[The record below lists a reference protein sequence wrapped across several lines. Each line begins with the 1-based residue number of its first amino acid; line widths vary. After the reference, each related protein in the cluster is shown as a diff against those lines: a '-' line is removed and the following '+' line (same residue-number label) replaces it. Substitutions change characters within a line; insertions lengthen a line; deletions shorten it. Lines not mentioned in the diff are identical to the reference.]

1 MGMVYC
7 VMLHHTNR
15 RTDHSAGYAP
25 SLKHTASGLLFLLC
39 ATLSNETSADAA
51 WPVTRPDVYQD
62 FTRHIQRQIETDKAA
77 FALAS
82 TCTNWLYQQ
91 EKHKPA
97 PTQVQPIRWNPV
109 SQSPSREDC
118 LRIYPGGLEA
128 VREDFHRTQTALSV
142 SLTFYE
148 FALVGDRN
156 DDNRY
161 SREELRD
168 LFLSLTLAYDPR
180 QTPGTQA
187 EALAAR
193 FDTWY
198 RAKNLEQ
205 LMNSMAQ
212 LYEKGYRVSAADR
225 AELERVSK

>member
-1 MGMVYC
+1 MLYC
-7 VMLHHTNR
+7 PMSHHSNR
-15 RTDHSAGYAP
+15 LTGPLASDAP
-25 SLKHTASGLLFLLC
+25 PSVPAVFTLLFLLC
-39 ATLSNETSADAA
+39 ALLAGGPSAGAA

-77 FALAS
+77 FTQAS
-82 TCTNWLYQQ
+82 LCTNWFYQQ

-97 PTQVQPIRWNPV
+97 PAVVQPIRWDPV
-109 SQSPSREDC
+109 LQSPSREDC
-118 LRIYPGGLEA
+118 LRLYPGGLES

-148 FALVGDRN
+148 FALVGDR
-156 DDNRY
+156 DDDTRY

-168 LFLSLTLAYDPR
+168 LFLSLTLVYDPR
-180 QTPGTQA
+180 QTSGMQSDT
-187 EALAAR
+187 LTAR
-193 FDTWY
+193 FDDWY
-198 RAKNLEQ
+198 RSRNLEQ

-212 LYEKGYRVSAADR
+212 LYEKGYRVSSADR